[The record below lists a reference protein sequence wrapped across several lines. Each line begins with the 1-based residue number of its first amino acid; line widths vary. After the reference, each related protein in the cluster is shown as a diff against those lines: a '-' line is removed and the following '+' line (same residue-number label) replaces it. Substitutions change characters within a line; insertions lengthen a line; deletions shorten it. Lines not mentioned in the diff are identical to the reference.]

1 MYPDYPSSISVDCCM
16 SLFCWPGSCGYR
28 GLMFT
33 TTENSTEVRPML
45 IRTRRC
51 NMTRPTRATEYHSA
65 MSSLWLLGGHAS
77 AAPHLLYFVLV
88 LLLPVLRVSI
98 AFGAPS
104 EAVTSDS
111 HRGPSDGRIMM
122 ILCRTL
128 ARYMV
133 RGWYERIQDMRGLAD
148 VQSIL
153 TLASKMNRRRSSR
166 RRALLASRRP

>member
-1 MYPDYPSSISVDCCM
+1 M
-16 SLFCWPGSCGYR
+16 
-28 GLMFT
+28 MFT

-45 IRTRRC
+45 IRIRRC

-65 MSSLWLLGGHAS
+65 MSSLRLLGGHAS
-77 AAPHLLYFVLV
+77 AAPHLLYIVLV

-111 HRGPSDGRIMM
+111 HRGPSDGRITVM

-153 TLASKMNRRRSSR
+153 TLASKITVVG
-166 RRALLASRRP
+166 RPAAGLF

>member
-51 NMTRPTRATEYHSA
+51 NMTQPTRATEYHSA
-65 MSSLWLLGGHAS
+65 MSSLRLLGGHAS

-111 HRGPSDGRIMM
+111 HRGPSDGRITM
-122 ILCRTL
+122 ILCITL

-133 RGWYERIQDMRGLAD
+133 RGWCERIQDLRGLAD

-153 TLASKMNRRRSSR
+153 TLASIVDHRLPSS
-166 RRALLASRRP
+166 RRALLASGTP